1 MLMKAEVMKTGL
13 WLAVVSAVLLI
24 CTGCETTSPNPAPL
38 AVSEPEFIPH
48 SVIVKGDVLHPVLPW
63 TDELTVSKAIVQAEY
78 IGHRNPYTISIMRQ
92 GERLFVDPARL
103 MLGIIDPWLEA
114 GDILELHMSTQIRRP
129 YDLGQYENIPVRT
142 VAEGN

>member
-1 MLMKAEVMKTGL
+1 MKTGH
-13 WLAVVSAVLLI
+13 WLVLLGAI
-24 CTGCETTSPNPAPL
+24 LLTCGGCETTSPPSMSVAPR
-38 AVSEPEFIPH
+38 ETEFIPH
-48 SVIVKGDVLHPVLPW
+48 SVIVKGNVLYPVLPW
-63 TDELTVSKAIVQAEY
+63 TEDLTVTRAIVRAEY
-78 IGHRNPYTISIMRQ
+78 VGRRNPLTISIMRQ

-142 VAEGN
+142 VAESIE